1 MNQWRRFQFFEDRS
15 PVGPLADALAQGVR
29 CGAGGRGRLAVGTE
43 SGSVL
48 LLDRSLQVRRSFVA
62 HEGPVAF
69 LHLFKQRSCLLTVGK
84 EAKGAAVMLWDLDKA
99 AASGGSSG
107 ASGAA
112 AAEGGAPTL
121 LRTYNIFSD
130 AFPAAQITAC
140 AIREAPQL
148 GYLLAVGLAT
158 GAVDVLLADSSM
170 RIKRL
175 RIPPNSS
182 QGQGGIGG
190 AGGVGGG
197 AGGGEGA
204 GEGGGR
210 GGRGGDAL
218 GAGEGRR
225 GIEAA
230 GLGAGGRSDHS
241 PSSSPPAPYASTSAS
256 ALASTAENLPPVAVT
271 GLGFRILDSGPQ
283 LFIVTGETVTLY
295 TLPSG
300 MFGAAAEGGWAGRGV
315 GGGGG
320 GGWGVVLEE
329 RGGDVFCSAMT
340 DTQDLV
346 VARPEA
352 FYCFNEDGPGACFGL
367 DGPKH
372 RLACLR
378 GYLLCLHSPPS
389 PAASAASA
397 AAGPTTTGG
406 GGGSG
411 GSGGGGSGGG
421 ESGKQKHQQHQ
432 HHHQHQQHQ
441 QQQQQQKMVLSVY
454 DTRNKLM
461 VHSAPLTP
469 AASLLV
475 PLLLLCEGGAVVLLS
490 LHRRGEGG
498 GDAGGGVQV
507 EARGLLLVERD
518 MAWKLEAL
526 FRKGLYSSALDL
538 VVSQGG
544 DAAATAEVLRRYGD
558 HLYAKQDYEE
568 AMGQY
573 ERTIGQVEPSYVIQR
588 YLHAQRLSLLAR
600 YLERLHDKGVAT
612 PDHTTL
618 LINCF
623 SRLKDVSKLDAFVRA
638 GFDAPSSNT
647 HSIDPATA
655 ATPKPSSA
663 PSSAS
668 TLPLSLS
675 LSLPHTSSASPT
687 LPYDPDTVIQVCCSA
702 GYYNQALFVSQRAAK
717 HSAYLKILVEDLHH
731 YADGL
736 AFISALADQAK
747 IVSAAREYGPVL
759 AAHLP
764 EETISLF
771 LELCTGFGSSRD
783 GGGGV
788 GAGTVSTGGGEGS
801 GGTGAGPSRFRDNRE
816 SASPRPSPGASSGA
830 AAAVDAAAGTAGG
843 AAGAVAPVTIPPRSS
858 SFRKSFVSGSGRL
871 MGSPGSSGSGSA
883 GPKIRITDLWQ
894 QQKYLSPME
903 LAPVFVDQPRCL
915 MKFLE
920 AYVDRVIDSPWHK
933 DVLNSLLELYLCYE
947 TSAVLPSS
955 SSLLSDSLSSPD
967 SELPSFES
975 VLKAAAAAATGAADS
990 ACGDSMGSSFLS
1002 GDSARTDP
1010 VRWAERRMLL
1020 GQQKERE
1027 AASSNSSS
1035 SSAAISTSF
1044 IPPSP
1049 SSLTSPPAAA
1059 AAATASGTGASGEGG
1074 GGRGGIVSPIS
1085 AEGNDRAACLAKA
1098 GALLRAYWQQQ
1109 SAPRYDAD
1117 LALLTCQVHG
1127 FRDGLIFLYER
1138 MRLFKEAL
1146 AMHMREGDSKG
1157 LIAAC
1162 KRLGDAGRGGDPS
1175 VWADVVRYLGE
1186 RGEAC
1191 GEEVAEVL
1199 SAVERGNLLPP
1210 LLVLQ
1215 TLSRNPHI
1223 TVGEIRDYV
1232 SRHLQQEAAIIEED
1246 RRAIEKYQ
1254 HETDKYR
1261 KELHQLLTEP
1271 LVFQSSRCAECNS
1284 SLDLPAVHFFC
1295 LHAFHLRCLADP
1307 TTAVAAATAA
1317 AAASMA
1323 GDVGG
1328 VSGGG
1333 GMMGGGVGG
1342 VGYGEAR
1349 RGGYGGGMGA
1359 VDGEG
1364 GEEGE
1369 GEEGGMECPKCAAS
1383 YRVVREMRVGLRQ
1396 SAADHDR
1403 FFQELHDARDGF
1415 GVVALYFGRGLVHA
1429 GESSM
1434 EGAL

>member
-84 EAKGAAVMLWDLDKA
+84 EARGAAVVLWDLDKA
-99 AASGGSSG
+99 AASGVSSG

-112 AAEGGAPTL
+112 AAEGGAPAL
-121 LRTYNIFSD
+121 MRTFNIFSD

-190 AGGVGGG
+190 AGGVGAG
-197 AGGGEGA
+197 AGGEGA
-204 GEGGGR
+204 GEGGGG

-218 GAGEGRR
+218 GAGEGRG
-225 GIEAA
+225 GIAAA
-230 GLGAGGRSDHS
+230 GLGAGGSSDHS

-300 MFGAAAEGGWAGRGV
+300 MFGAAAEGGWAGRGG

-352 FYCFNEDGPGACFGL
+352 FYC
-367 DGPKH
+367 
-372 RLACLR
+372 
-378 GYLLCLHSPPS
+378 
-389 PAASAASA
+389 
-397 AAGPTTTGG
+397 
-406 GGGSG
+406 
-411 GSGGGGSGGG
+411 
-421 ESGKQKHQQHQ
+421 
-432 HHHQHQQHQ
+432 
-441 QQQQQQKMVLSVY
+441 
-454 DTRNKLM
+454 
-461 VHSAPLTP
+461 APLTP
-469 AASLLV
+469 AASLLA

-490 LHRRGEGG
+490 LHRRGDGGGG
-498 GDAGGGVQV
+498 GDAGGVSGAGVSGGGASAGGGGGGGVTGGGAGGGAAGGGGAGRV

-544 DAAATAEVLRRYGD
+544 DTAATAEVLRRYGD

-588 YLHAQRLSLLAR
+588 YLHAQRLRLLAR

-638 GFDAPSSNT
+638 GFDAPSSDT
-647 HSIDPATA
+647 HSIEPPTTS
-655 ATPKPSSA
+655 TPKPSSA

-668 TLPLSLS
+668 TLPLSLT
-675 LSLPHTSSASPT
+675 LSLPHSSSSPA

-702 GYYNQALFVSQRAAK
+702 GYYNQALFVAQRAAK
-717 HSAYLKILVEDLHH
+717 HSAYLKILVEDLHR
-731 YADGL
+731 YADSL
-736 AFISALADQAK
+736 AFISALADRAK

-783 GGGGV
+783 GGGMGAGGV
-788 GAGTVSTGGGEGS
+788 VGVGTVS
-801 GGTGAGPSRFRDNRE
+801 
-816 SASPRPSPGASSGA
+816 
-830 AAAVDAAAGTAGG
+830 
-843 AAGAVAPVTIPPRSS
+843 
-858 SFRKSFVSGSGRL
+858 
-871 MGSPGSSGSGSA
+871 
-883 GPKIRITDLWQ
+883 
-894 QQKYLSPME
+894 
-903 LAPVFVDQPRCL
+903 
-915 MKFLE
+915 
-920 AYVDRVIDSPWHK
+920 
-933 DVLNSLLELYLCYE
+933 
-947 TSAVLPSS
+947 
-955 SSLLSDSLSSPD
+955 
-967 SELPSFES
+967 
-975 VLKAAAAAATGAADS
+975 
-990 ACGDSMGSSFLS
+990 
-1002 GDSARTDP
+1002 TDP

-1020 GQQKERE
+1020 GQQKEIE
-1027 AASSNSSS
+1027 AANSCNN
-1035 SSAAISTSF
+1035 SSAATNSSF

-1049 SSLTSPPAAA
+1049 TSITSPPAAA
-1059 AAATASGTGASGEGG
+1059 AAAAAGTGASGEGG
-1074 GGRGGIVSPIS
+1074 GGRGGIVSPRN

-1117 LALLTCQVHG
+1117 LALLTCQVHALRAGPIFLYERMRLFKEALAMHMREGDSKGLIAAHHSPSHPSSPPTLFCSPPSQVHG
-1127 FRDGLIFLYER
+1127 FRDGLLFLYER

-1199 SAVERGNLLPP
+1199 SSVERGNLLPP

-1232 SRHLQQEAAIIEED
+1232 SRHLQQETATIEED

-1284 SLDLPAVHFFC
+1284 PLDLPAVHFFC

-1333 GMMGGGVGG
+1333 GVMGGGVGG
-1342 VGYGEAR
+1342 GGYGGAR
-1349 RGGYGGGMGA
+1349 AGGYGGGMGEA
-1359 VDGEG
+1359 GEG

-1369 GEEGGMECPKCAAS
+1369 GEGGEGGMECPKCAAS

-1415 GVVALYFGRGLVHA
+1415 GVVALYFGRGLVRA
-1429 GESSM
+1429 
-1434 EGAL
+1434 EGDLQ